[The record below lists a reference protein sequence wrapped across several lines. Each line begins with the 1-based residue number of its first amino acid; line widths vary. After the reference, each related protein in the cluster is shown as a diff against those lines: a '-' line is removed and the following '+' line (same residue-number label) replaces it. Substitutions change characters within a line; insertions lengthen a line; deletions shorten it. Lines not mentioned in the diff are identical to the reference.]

1 MFNTMQILLNYARI
15 FAKRWWLIAL
25 PVVAMLAAT
34 LLTSRPAGGVS
45 YQTVMRFSAGLPAE
59 DNPNVFDYDRY
70 YAWLTSEYAARGMGD
85 VLRTGKFAE
94 AVSARLKAGGADI
107 PWQQIQ
113 GAITSDFKQ
122 SIVVVYLNWPQEAQI
137 VPISNAIAQ
146 EITANTSAYWPQMD
160 GKTAAMRQL
169 DSPVPAAVAPPLR
182 SRFDLP
188 VQLLLALAA
197 GLALAFAAYALDPFI
212 RERGQIEHMGLPVL
226 GSIPKE

>member
-1 MFNTMQILLNYARI
+1 MDVLRAYARI
-15 FAKRWWLIAL
+15 FLRRWWMIVL
-25 PVVAMLAAT
+25 PVAAMLALT
-34 LLTSRPAGGVS
+34 LATSRPAGGVS

-94 AVSARLKAGGADI
+94 GVSARLKAGGADV

-122 SIVVVYLNWPQEAQI
+122 SIVVVYLNWGVEAQI

-146 EITANTSAYWPQMD
+146 EITTNTGAYWPQMD
-160 GKTAAMRQL
+160 GKTPAMRQL
-169 DSPVPAAVAPPLR
+169 DSPVPAAIAPPLR

-188 VQLLLALAA
+188 VRLLIALAA
-197 GLALAFAAYALDPFI
+197 GLALAFASYALDPFI
-212 RERGQIEHMGLPVL
+212 RERHQLERLGWDVL
-226 GSIPKE
+226 GEIPKV